1 MVLKKTM
8 ATIRL
13 QNAISAHPDY
23 QFAAPINFLVAD
35 GKNVAIV
42 GRNGS
47 GKSMLSDILIGKILC
62 QKDSVVELSVD
73 GRELDREEVKCI
85 SFRDVYKM
93 ADNKPTYYQQRWN
106 ATENDDSPIVAD
118 IIGPEKCQ
126 KHLSLAQRLEIDGIL
141 QKRLIFL
148 SSGELRKMQIFRSL
162 LSLPKVLII
171 DNPYIGLDAGSRD
184 VVNEL
189 LKNLSDNEHI
199 QIILILSNP
208 ADVPAFVSEIIP
220 VSNMTVLPLMSRTD
234 FLNDTDLHHLMFD
247 NKPVEILPTG
257 QTKDEQPYENAVIMN
272 KVNVRYFTKQ
282 ILKDVDWTVKR
293 GEKWALL
300 GQNGCGKSTLLSL
313 VCGDNPQAYANDI
326 TLFDCKRGTGES
338 IWEIKSHIGY
348 LSPDVHTYY
357 QHDMPCLDVV
367 ATGFFDT
374 VGLHRKPN
382 DEQRRLALE
391 WMKTFGADHLAER
404 SFVKISYGEQRLVLL
419 TRVFVKLPSLLI
431 LDEPLHG
438 LDVGKK
444 RLAKAII
451 ERYCASPDVTLIYV
465 THYRHEIPSVV
476 TQEKVLVRN

>member
-1 MVLKKTM
+1 M

-476 TQEKVLVRN
+476 TQEKVLVHN

>member
-1 MVLKKTM
+1 M

-13 QNAISAHPDY
+13 QNAVSAHPDY
-23 QFAAPINFLVAD
+23 QFSAPINIFVAD
-35 GKNVAIV
+35 GNNVAIV

-47 GKSMLSDILIGKILC
+47 GKSMLADIMTSKILC
-62 QKDSVVELSVD
+62 QKDSIVELSV
-73 GRELDREEVKCI
+73 GGQELGREEVKCM
-85 SFRDVYKM
+85 SFRDIYKM

-106 ATENDDSPIVAD
+106 ATENEDSPIVAD

-126 KHLSLAQRLEIDGIL
+126 KHIDLAKRLEIDGIL
-141 QKRLIFL
+141 SKRLIFL

-162 LSLPKVLII
+162 LSHPKVLVI

-189 LKNLSDNEHI
+189 LRNLSVNEHI

-208 ADVPAFVSEIIP
+208 ADVPSFVSKIIP
-220 VSNMTVLPLMSRTD
+220 VSNMTVLPLMEASD
-234 FLNDTDLHHLMFD
+234 FAIDTDLHQQMFD
-247 NKPVEILPTG
+247 NKFVDHFPTV
-257 QTKDEQPYENAVIMN
+257 QKKSERPYENAVIMN

-282 ILKDVDWTVKR
+282 ILKDVDWEVKR

-313 VCGDNPQAYANDI
+313 VCGDNPQAYSNDI

-357 QHDMPCLDVV
+357 QHDMPCIDVV

-374 VGLHRKPN
+374 IGLHRKPN
-382 DEQRRLALE
+382 DEQRQIARD
-391 WMKTFGADHLAER
+391 WMKVFGAEHLTER

-419 TRVFVKLPSLLI
+419 CRVFVKSPSLLI

-444 RLAKAII
+444 RLAKAFI
-451 ERYCASPDVTLIYV
+451 EHYCASPDVTLIYV

-476 TQEKVLVRN
+476 TKEKVLLRN

>member
-1 MVLKKTM
+1 M

-23 QFAAPINFLVAD
+23 QFVAPINFLVAD

-171 DNPYIGLDAGSRD
+171 DNPYIGLDASSRD

>member
-1 MVLKKTM
+1 M

-126 KHLSLAQRLEIDGIL
+126 KHLSLAHRLEIDGIL